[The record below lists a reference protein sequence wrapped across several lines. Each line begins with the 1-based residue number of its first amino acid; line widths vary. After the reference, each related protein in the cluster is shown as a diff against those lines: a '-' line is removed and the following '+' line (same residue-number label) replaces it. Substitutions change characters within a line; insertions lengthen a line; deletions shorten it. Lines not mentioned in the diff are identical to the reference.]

1 MIRLYILLCLLPC
14 LLLTAPFTRAAL
26 LPRLKTPFKLPG
38 AVFTKPE
45 TRSLKVVPFKEL
57 PGQSHHGHRLHHTLS
72 LVKRL
77 VEDQG
82 DMVEV
87 TEEALEE
94 LLSQINR
101 LHDQVNGMMPSG
113 APDKQPSRETGASSN
128 GQPGQLP
135 ASSSDGSSDGSS
147 NDGQPEQLP
156 QQSAEAEV
164 PDPAEVSGPS
174 EVPPIVSKPSLRSE
188 LPAPTD
194 EVDTVHE
201 PQPPNAPDQPD
212 VPGPSQ
218 TKGFEKQSDSTL
230 AAAAANPT
238 QAAND
243 KSANPPGEAEA
254 EESSGDDTAVALTEP
269 ADVSENKKTLQS
281 DDLPNNAVAQPTGEA
296 QAPTGTQANTA
307 EDVKPTEEP
316 QDEDSSSGSSDNDT
330 GEPSAIPGGAFVE
343 GSDGIL
349 QTLSSDASPAEQ
361 TGDPARKETQESP
374 PPDDECIE
382 DEEVSGLPVTRRNP
396 NCTPGNRSPAIDPT
410 QDASATP
417 SLVAT
422 AETGP
427 AQIAATASEL
437 ANLEPTKGDSPVA
450 TRVEGPAPALE
461 TEATLEQTSPSL
473 TTLVFTSVTTTSST
487 ILITTTH
494 TEIVDANEPT
504 RSFKAP
510 GHVFKEDEDEG
521 AGATFNKD
529 GKLAAEDSD
538 DEDTP
543 GINTMDEIIRVTNAN
558 RFTDTSLQETP
569 LGTEVTPETTSL
581 RTTTM
586 AMTTTISLSYRSTM
600 PTPEATQNFVPDA
613 LVPSAIIRGNG
624 TYDATPASGFKTIR
638 STASRAERALI

>member
-543 GINTMDEIIRVTNAN
+543 
-558 RFTDTSLQETP
+558 DTSLQETP